1 MGDADLSLT
10 ETIWFGAFA
19 LACAVAST
27 ATGIYTVR
35 TLTIALEGHYEFKGD
50 SLTKRSRVA
59 GFTRVILWSVCV
71 VMAWSFLIDW
81 FWFADLDF
89 AITAFLVRLEIVLHI
104 LAALGDN

>member
-1 MGDADLSLT
+1 MGGTALSPT
-10 ETIWFGAFA
+10 EMLWFSALA
-19 LACAVAST
+19 LACALVST

-50 SLTKRSRVA
+50 SLTKRSRLA
-59 GFTRVILWSVCV
+59 GFTRVIIWSICV
-71 VMAWSFLIDW
+71 VMAWSFFIDW

-89 AITAFLVRLEIVLHI
+89 AIAAFLVRLEIVLHI